1 MTAFVLGVLAMAGVV
16 LTPVEV
22 VATSYTCEPIQQN
35 PMHPCGP
42 LRYGGDV
49 HSHGM
54 ACPPEWAGTAF
65 FVPGQENVLV
75 CDDTP
80 RHASLNGLAHIDLRL
95 PTYDAAIRYGV
106 RRVVVYRVEYS
117 PLYATKGERYEQ

>member
-22 VATSYTCEPIQQN
+22 VATAYTCEPIQQN
-35 PMHPCGP
+35 PMNPCGP

-54 ACPPEWAGTAF
+54 ACPAQWAYKAF
-65 FVPGQENVLV
+65 FVPTRGLLT
-75 CDDTP
+75 CDDTG
-80 RHASLNGLAHIDLRL
+80 RYERLQGLPHVDIRMS
-95 PTYDAAIRYGV
+95 TYDAAIRYGV
-106 RRVVVYRVEYS
+106 RRVVVYRVEV
-117 PLYATKGERYEQ
+117 K

>member
-1 MTAFVLGVLAMAGVV
+1 MTAFVLGLLAMAGVA
-16 LTPVEV
+16 LIPVQV
-22 VATSYTCEPIQQN
+22 TATAYTCQPVQQN
-35 PMHPCGP
+35 PMNPCGP

-54 ACPPEWAGTAF
+54 ACPPTMARMRF

-95 PTYDAAIRYGV
+95 PTYDAAITYGI
-106 RRVVVYRVEYS
+106 RRVVIYRIS
-117 PLYATKGERYEQ
+117 PVGQERKR